1 MRNGNCK
8 NNFVKIQKP
17 HMMQDPEH
25 TYFPL
30 LALTSELTLDFFLW
44 KSGEADRGLSLQAA
58 EVAHLAEVRG
68 HQITD
73 QPQHLLH
80 Q

>member
-1 MRNGNCK
+1 
-8 NNFVKIQKP
+8 
-17 HMMQDPEH
+17 
-25 TYFPL
+25 
-30 LALTSELTLDFFLW
+30 LDVSLW

-58 EVAHLAEVRG
+58 EVADLAEVRG

-80 Q
+80 QKIGIRDISLSLQAAEVADLAEVRGHQITDQPQHLLHQ